1 MTAMTASVKSTVREV
16 VENVRAEVKS
26 PAMTRLTD
34 GIAVEI
40 LEENFGIIIDANT
53 IRRVMRDNR

>member
-1 MTAMTASVKSTVREV
+1 MTAMTASVRSTVREV
-16 VENVRAEVKS
+16 VGNVRAEVKS
-26 PAMTRLTD
+26 PAMTVMID

-40 LEENFGIIIDANT
+40 LEENFGIIIDAET